1 MTDSPIGYAEA
12 QAELEQILA
21 ELEDDSIDIDRLT
34 GHVRRASELIRLL
47 RERIGNARMEVE
59 QIVADLDEPSDPD

>member
-1 MTDSPIGYAEA
+1 MADDPIGYAEA

-34 GHVRRASELIRLL
+34 EQVRRAAELIRLL
-47 RERIGNARMEVE
+47 RERLGTARMEVE
-59 QIVADLDEPSDPD
+59 QIVADLEPD